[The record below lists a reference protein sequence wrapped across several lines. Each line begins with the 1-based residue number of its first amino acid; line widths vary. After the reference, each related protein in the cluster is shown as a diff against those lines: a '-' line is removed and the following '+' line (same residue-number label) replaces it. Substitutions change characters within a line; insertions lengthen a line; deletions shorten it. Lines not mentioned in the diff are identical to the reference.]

1 MLHFWGVALYG
12 EWLMLIA
19 IPAYLGISDFGF
31 GSVTARH
38 MTMLVGAGKKTEAL
52 GSFQSSH
59 LLITVSSLVV
69 ATLLVCGVWGLEL
82 FGLLSFHR
90 IVPESVVVVMLIY
103 SAKMMIGVQAGLCL
117 AGLQCEGKYPLG
129 LLLVALTDLMEF
141 LCIAIAVASGATP
154 IGAAAAAWGGVAV
167 GALALRIALWR
178 EVPWISFG
186 WAKANLEHIR
196 ELWRPALSAMMF
208 PLGQALSYQGPRLAI
223 GALVGPAAVAA
234 FVAHRQLVRFGT
246 LALAM
251 GAPIEAELAM
261 QFGRDSGEAYR
272 QHAFRA
278 TEVLIWMSTLA
289 LVFAS
294 TAGLR
299 LFGVWTSGRLEVN
312 YSLLLLL
319 GAVTLSEASWRSV
332 LVPMGAVNRHM
343 RVAFGYLL
351 ASVFVLVPSLYVMT
365 SMHGVTGAALA
376 LLFAEMAMLIWT
388 ARESMRLLAVG
399 PATWLVGSFS
409 PPIWILREGR
419 NLLAR
424 RRDAPSSE

>member
-1 MLHFWGVALYG
+1 
-12 EWLMLIA
+12 
-19 IPAYLGISDFGF
+19 
-31 GSVTARH
+31 
-38 MTMLVGAGKKTEAL
+38 
-52 GSFQSSH
+52 
-59 LLITVSSLVV
+59 
-69 ATLLVCGVWGLEL
+69 
-82 FGLLSFHR
+82 
-90 IVPESVVVVMLIY
+90 
-103 SAKMMIGVQAGLCL
+103 
-117 AGLQCEGKYPLG
+117 
-129 LLLVALTDLMEF
+129 
-141 LCIAIAVASGATP
+141 
-154 IGAAAAAWGGVAV
+154 
-167 GALALRIALWR
+167 
-178 EVPWISFG
+178 
-186 WAKANLEHIR
+186 
-196 ELWRPALSAMMF
+196 
-208 PLGQALSYQGPRLAI
+208 
-223 GALVGPAAVAA
+223 
-234 FVAHRQLVRFGT
+234 
-246 LALAM
+246 
-251 GAPIEAELAM
+251 
-261 QFGRDSGEAYR
+261 
-272 QHAFRA
+272 
-278 TEVLIWMSTLA
+278 MSTLA